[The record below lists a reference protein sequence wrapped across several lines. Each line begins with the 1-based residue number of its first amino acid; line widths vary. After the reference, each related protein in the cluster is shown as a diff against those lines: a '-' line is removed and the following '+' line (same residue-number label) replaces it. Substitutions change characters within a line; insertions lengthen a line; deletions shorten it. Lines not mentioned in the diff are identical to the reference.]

1 MLEHSTTISPAS
13 PYGGDTTARS
23 RIRLLEK
30 LLAAPTLTA
39 AARAALSGGL
49 SRAIAVSWETLI
61 ELESNRTGYDV
72 AAAVWW
78 ADYIGAATSLVLNP
92 SAEVNV
98 TGYTGNNAT
107 LSRVVG
113 GSGGMQFQLAPNSAS
128 ADNFLE
134 LNDFGVAGGLAALF
148 GKTISIGGRYSQPAV
163 LTGALDGRGRRIG
176 VYVQAPSLAAGVMQY
191 YESAQAANA
200 VQLDTFLALLG
211 VFVPADTTYLS
222 IRWYGGATN
231 TAANLMRWDYL
242 SIVEGATLPDYSEQA
257 PALSAVDGSVDD
269 LAMTYDARRNPTV
282 KLALADVTLADT
294 GAIAAAEPGVGE
306 SHPYGVAPG
315 GTRYTIR
322 NPYSVAGGPTWSRYG
337 DGANVA
343 TVADAASP
351 TGRAFVLPTP
361 LTFTGLYESDTTTR
375 SPYRLRTPSGGGR
388 RFTVGGYLAPSGGKI
403 LARWRFCSSDIN
415 GADRVDWVTP
425 IFTVEDTAGAYVRT
439 VLTIDTAGAPYLGAY
454 STYRDTVTGPYG
466 GYARCWL
473 ELAIEAGTTATSLR
487 MAAPQLYAGDDRG
500 STNGLEAAWPI
511 LGGVTFEQRFRK
523 PDGTNRTRRISRV
536 DVHGEARFGQVT
548 SARVDG
554 LLANGTPVYLGTAA
568 SSGRL
573 SVAFP
578 AADVI
583 GVRVTVEETSSGD
596 LGAVWISE
604 LDPAY
609 VLDVSSRV
617 ISAGIASSRELD
629 PGSASLPLGNV
640 EAATLDLDLEN
651 TDRQLSPSSNAMIG
665 TSHRIEAAVGVRYS
679 SLVDPDLRSWTL
691 FTGTKVGDVAPGD
704 GFVEGGVRLTTQF
717 AQVRSA
723 AFVTPPGTV
732 TARLS
737 IKARRVTPTSEPY
750 IALIYPVGTNS
761 SLGNNYFHPAASPSL
776 AMVTIGGDVPV
787 AAGLLVQLA
796 ALGTYDAGGGTSELG
811 DASVVCLDA
820 AGNPITVEERVPAG
834 VYWSTGW
841 DSSSDSSVVS
851 IAGVDRLGRYG
862 STDVDEP
869 VTTNVD
875 AATAVGTYA
884 LRYLDLDEDE
894 LDVTLSSG
902 FTFPYL
908 FPTGSVGTCLADIA
922 KATNAVL
929 GLDRLDRLALVERAT
944 VPASSSVTVR
954 DDDAVIRARTPIVE
968 EQIANVIDAEATP
981 LDGVPGTVVYEMG
994 ETEAI
999 SLAVGETLELWA
1011 PYSSSPATDVV
1022 TTAYV
1027 QTGTAG
1033 GILTT
1038 FADTARLVLS
1048 GGAAGGT
1055 FSGWQLTGTVLAA
1068 RPLKIRAEH
1077 AVSIRRYGR
1086 RPRTVTAALVQTV
1099 AQLKAV
1105 ATALRDAFSGI
1116 DPTSGER
1123 QLPDVDVDVLGMPQL
1138 ELGDRVTVL
1147 ERSSGIS
1154 GEYQAI
1160 SHRLAFDAGG
1170 LRSSLRGRRV
1180 DAALLAR
1187 ADVSL
1192 ADNAELASY

>member
-39 AARAALSGGL
+39 AARAALGGGL

-78 ADYIGAATSLVLNP
+78 ANYIGASTNLALNP

-98 TGYTGNNAT
+98 TGYTANDAT
-107 LSRVVG
+107 LSRVIG
-113 GSGGMQFQLAPNSAS
+113 GSGGNQFQLAPAS
-128 ADNFLE
+128 AGFDNFLE
-134 LNDFGVAGGLAALF
+134 LNNFGVAGGLAALF
-148 GKTISIGGRYSQPAV
+148 GKTISIGGMYSQPAV
-163 LTGALDGRGRRIG
+163 LTGPLDARGRRLA
-176 VYVQAPSLAAGVMQY
+176 VYVQAPSLAGGVMQY
-191 YESAQAANA
+191 YEGPQAANA
-200 VQLDTFLALLG
+200 VQLDTASSLLG

-222 IRWYGGATN
+222 IRWYGGASN
-231 TAANLMRWDYL
+231 VAANLMRWDYL
-242 SIVEGATLPDYSEQA
+242 QIAEGATLPNYSEQA
-257 PALSAVDGSVDD
+257 PALTAVDGSVDD

-294 GAIAAAEPGVGE
+294 GAIAADEPTLGE
-306 SHPYGVAPG
+306 SHPYGVAPA

-322 NPYSVAGGPTWSRYG
+322 NPYSVSGGPTWSRYG
-337 DGANVA
+337 DGANLA

-361 LTFTGLYESDTTTR
+361 LTFTGAYESDTTTE

-403 LARWRFCSSDIN
+403 LARWRFCSSDN
-415 GADRVDWVTP
+415 GGGDRVDWVTP

-439 VLTIDTAGAPYLGAY
+439 LLTVDTAGAPYLGAY
-454 STYRDTVTGPYG
+454 NAARDQLVNTWG

-487 MAAPQLYAGDDRG
+487 FAAPQLYAGDDRG
-500 STNGLEAAWPI
+500 STNGLEAAWPMR
-511 LGGVTFEQRFRK
+511 GGVTFEQRFRK
-523 PDGTNRTRRISRV
+523 PDGSNRTRRISRV

-548 SARVDG
+548 SVRVDG
-554 LLANGTPVYLGTAA
+554 LLANGTPTYLGTAA

-679 SLVDPDLRSWTL
+679 NLVDPDLRSWTL
-691 FTGTKVGDVAPGD
+691 FNGIKVGDVAPGD

-732 TARLS
+732 TAR
-737 IKARRVTPTSEPY
+737 IAVKARRIVATAEPY
-750 IALIYPVGTNS
+750 LALIYPVGTNS
-761 SLGNNYFHPAASPSL
+761 SLGPNVFSTPAGVGQ
-776 AMVTIGGDVPV
+776 MVAFGVDVPV

-796 ALGTYDAGGGTSELG
+796 ALGTYDAGGGTAEMG
-811 DASVVCLDA
+811 DASVVCLDV

-875 AATAVGTYA
+875 AATAVATYA

-981 LDGVPGTVVYEMG
+981 LEGVPGTVVYEMG

-1011 PYSSSPATDVV
+1011 PYSSSPATGV
-1022 TTAYV
+1022 TSTAFV
-1027 QTGTAG
+1027 QTGTASG
-1033 GILTT
+1033 VLTT
-1038 FADTARLVLS
+1038 FADTARLVLT

-1077 AVSIRRYGR
+1077 AASIRRYGR
-1086 RPRTVTAALVQTV
+1086 RPRTVTAALVQTI

-1105 ATALRDAFSGI
+1105 AVALRDAFSGI